1 MKKHIFDI
9 DKYNRLKLAGVKGK
23 RLAIKLGYSCEASL
37 SRAKREYLKKSAK
50 NQILDTISFI
60 EKIKNN
66 KKPKENI
73 EVINNPEVLETKK
86 DDNPKGLTENKPKN
100 IVEKERVVDL
110 IDLIEEYLV
119 DLIKSTPPRDLE
131 SQDKIMAIS
140 SLSKTMSSFIA
151 SMVKINK

>member
-37 SRAKREYLKKSAK
+37 SRAKRDFLKKN
-50 NQILDTISFI
+50 NQNQMLDTISVI

-73 EVINNPEVLETKK
+73 EVINNPEVLETRK
-86 DDNPKGLTENKPKN
+86 DSVDISTDNKPKN
-100 IVEKERVVDL
+100 NIEKERVVDL

-119 DLIKSTPPRDLE
+119 DLIKSTPARDLE
-131 SQDKIMAIS
+131 TQEKIMAIA
-140 SLSKTMSSFIA
+140 SLSKTMSSIIS